1 MDQELSLRGQLV
13 CLRDWRLDDL
23 AALEYWMQPGREW
36 KRWDAPYYPELTAAE
51 AAEYAERK
59 RRNIERGE
67 LPPARMN
74 AVVASAASD
83 EIIGMV
89 NAYWESIETLWL
101 TLGIVIY
108 DPAWWGRGVGSAA
121 FGLWTGYQFAARPE
135 IVRLDLRTWSGNYGM
150 IRVAQKLGFQEE
162 ACFRKARIVDGAF
175 YDSLAYGILREEWD
189 QPEPRSPLG

>member
-1 MDQELSLRGQLV
+1 MPEELILRGVQV

-23 AALEYWMQPGREW
+23 APLEHWIQPGREW
-36 KRWDAPYYPELTAAE
+36 KRWDAPYYPEFTPAE
-51 AAEYAERK
+51 AADYVERK
-59 RRNIERGE
+59 RRAIERAD
-67 LPPARMN
+67 LPAARMN
-74 AVVASAASD
+74 AAIARAGSD
-83 EIIGMV
+83 ELIGMV

-108 DPAWWGRGVGSAA
+108 DPAAWGRGAGSEA

-162 ACFRKARIVDGAF
+162 ACFRNARIVDGTF
-175 YDSLAYGILREEWD
+175 YDSLAYGILREEWERA
-189 QPEPRSPLG
+189 EPPARP